1 MPPRTVGRPYAG
13 RRCRLPR
20 LSEEAVAL
28 FSLAGALG
36 RGGKMAAVSGVAQS
50 RFVVVG
56 GGIAGVT
63 CAEKVRAVGRLPAGR
78 MRAPRRLA
86 VRVFPAVSAERG
98 PCFICQETICLK

>member
-1 MPPRTVGRPYAG
+1 
-13 RRCRLPR
+13 
-20 LSEEAVAL
+20 
-28 FSLAGALG
+28 
-36 RGGKMAAVSGVAQS
+36 MAAASGVAQS

-86 VRVFPAVSAERG
+86 VRVFLAVSAERG
-98 PCFICQETICLK
+98 PCFICSSLYKAQLQALHILGCKTASPFWILQ